1 MKCRRRQFISSPH
14 DNPYTGHTDPFLQH
28 DEAKVTTSLK
38 GKDTKLGEMYEIVEK
53 MYELILFS
61 LCLVDLK
68 KRGTVELSRYAYH
81 RAISF

>member
-1 MKCRRRQFISSPH
+1 MKCRRRQLISSPQ

-28 DEAKVTTSLK
+28 DEAKVTTSLR

-61 LCLVDLK
+61 LCLEK
-68 KRGTVELSRYAYH
+68 ERGSSSETQSKQRG
-81 RAISF
+81 